1 MTRKRPSEPSPDL
14 GSLSAVLAPAADER
28 RGVQVGLAVAA
39 VLHAVFFAVTWPSLA
54 GGERATS
61 STTTRIYP
69 TRQYEFTP
77 PDPELV
83 QLPQLPQRLVAIPDS
98 TPDDPEP
105 EIRMVRPE
113 IPFIPSSDLIPVRI
127 EAPPPED
134 PGPADPVV
142 VGVDIQAPRI
152 LTKVDPRYTETARA
166 VRKQGAVVLEL
177 LIDEQGTVAEITV
190 LRGLPL
196 GLTECAVDAVRQWRF
211 EPSTLGDRPV
221 AVRYTLTVHFRL
233 E

>member
-28 RGVQVGLAVAA
+28 RGVQVGLAVAV
-39 VLHAVFFAVTWPSLA
+39 VLHAVFFAVTWPSSA
-54 GGERATS
+54 SQPPRAEPTII
-61 STTTRIYP
+61 RVPPNCIYIP
-69 TRQYEFTP
+69 PTP
-77 PDPELV
+77 PPSPRVPVLEVIEIPVPEHLRPEPGEPPISSAM
-83 QLPQLPQRLVAIPDS
+83 QLPFDPQVIQGLVP
-98 TPDDPEP
+98 PP
-105 EIRMVRPE
+105 
-113 IPFIPSSDLIPVRI
+113 
-127 EAPPPED
+127 PPPESTPPLPQTPRAGID
-134 PGPADPVV
+134 V
-142 VGVDIQAPRI
+142 QAPRI
-152 LTKVDPRYTETARA
+152 LTKVDPRYTESARV

-177 LIDEQGTVAEITV
+177 LIDEQGAVAEITV

-196 GLTECAVDAVRQWRF
+196 GLTESAVDAVRQWRF